1 VDALASATDRH
12 IVTNSDHMMHVTDE
26 IGSLIQVHT
35 VDSENMPTT
44 LVVVANARHLDRLF
58 VRCGFHETNEE
69 IRHTVQ
75 VPVTIN
81 DSTTMTSTKD
91 VVVIVI
97 NVLDAVFLAIEKDS
111 LKIRYED
118 LHDPE
123 VTPVDQTCQLVTMI
137 TIDIVHRHGLDHRM
151 DPLIHPVNIDASTLS
166 LTLRANQAHRH
177 DSAPAEMSRLL
188 HDVTTIQHRLTR
200 PANSRGHQRLIETDD
215 HHRQRAR
222 HHRDHPGQTVH
233 GPRPR

>member
-1 VDALASATDRH
+1 MDALASATDRH
-12 IVTNSDHMMHVTDE
+12 IVANNDHMMHVTDE

-44 LVVVANARHLDRLF
+44 LVVVANARHL
-58 VRCGFHETNEE
+58 
-69 IRHTVQ
+69 
-75 VPVTIN
+75 N

-123 VTPVDQTCQLVTMI
+123 VTPVDQTSQLVTMI

-166 LTLRANQAHRH
+166 LTLRANRAHRH
-177 DSAPAEMSRLL
+177 DSAPAEM
-188 HDVTTIQHRLTR
+188 
-200 PANSRGHQRLIETDD
+200 
-215 HHRQRAR
+215 
-222 HHRDHPGQTVH
+222 
-233 GPRPR
+233 